1 MSRIKPTKKQKK
13 SGGTISPDQKWNARK
28 HEKKYMQIGPSPPFL
43 LLHSHAAGENKET
56 ILKQN
61 YQQISSS
68 ESRRRKEQPCA
79 YHSFYGLNK
88 SPQQINTRGW
98 SAHLYP
104 TSRWCGTTFWL
115 HTIDWGENDSLI
127 IIVPVFFILCSQIPA
142 NVLMLRARALGEN
155 IFAMKRSSGD
165 DGNEKEKKKDI
176 TKLER

>member
-1 MSRIKPTKKQKK
+1 MQDNTRKNANRPT
-13 SGGTISPDQKWNARK
+13 STISAPAQSR
-28 HEKKYMQIGPSPPFL
+28 
-43 LLHSHAAGENKET
+43 
-56 ILKQN
+56 
-61 YQQISSS
+61 
-68 ESRRRKEQPCA
+68 SRRKQRHDSEGTRSANIKHRKLKEKSTAICA

-165 DGNEKEKKKDI
+165 DGNEKEK
-176 TKLER
+176 TPQS